1 MRDLLVTL
9 ASIRRVPLWTHFYV
23 FCFLFF
29 VFFSLSFNFEFISFY
44 CFNLLFLQFVL
55 AFVWSLYVFP
65 KWTWPVP
72 GGQLEKRSAVV
83 NNAIFAAEL
92 KKKEEECFVHEA
104 TRPRLLFNF
113 RSAATIELFNAD
125 SGFEFTFFNLDQSE
139 VTRLSQITLL
149 ICHRVPEVILLIVC

>member
-9 ASIRRVPLWTHFYV
+9 ASTRRVPLWTYFSV
-23 FCFLFF
+23 FCFL
-29 VFFSLSFNFEFISFY
+29 FSLSFNFEFISFY

-83 NNAIFAAEL
+83 NIAIFAAEL
-92 KKKEEECFVHEA
+92 KKKKEECFVHEA

-125 SGFEFTFFNLDQSE
+125 SGFEVTFFNLDQNE

-149 ICHRVPEVILLIVC
+149 ICQRVPEVILLIVC

>member
-1 MRDLLVTL
+1 M
-9 ASIRRVPLWTHFYV
+9 
-23 FCFLFF
+23 
-29 VFFSLSFNFEFISFY
+29 
-44 CFNLLFLQFVL
+44 
-55 AFVWSLYVFP
+55 
-65 KWTWPVP
+65 PVP

-92 KKKEEECFVHEA
+92 KKEKEEECFVHEA

-125 SGFEFTFFNLDQSE
+125 SGFEVTFVNLDQNE

-149 ICHRVPEVILLIVC
+149 ICQRVPKVILLIVC

>member
-1 MRDLLVTL
+1 MACSRR
-9 ASIRRVPLWTHFYV
+9 SIRKTER
-23 FCFLFF
+23 
-29 VFFSLSFNFEFISFY
+29 
-44 CFNLLFLQFVL
+44 
-55 AFVWSLYVFP
+55 
-65 KWTWPVP
+65 
-72 GGQLEKRSAVV
+72 GGKQCYIRSGVK
-83 NNAIFAAEL
+83 

-149 ICHRVPEVILLIVC
+149 ICQRVPEVVLLIVC

>member
-1 MRDLLVTL
+1 M
-9 ASIRRVPLWTHFYV
+9 
-23 FCFLFF
+23 
-29 VFFSLSFNFEFISFY
+29 
-44 CFNLLFLQFVL
+44 
-55 AFVWSLYVFP
+55 
-65 KWTWPVP
+65 PVP

-92 KKKEEECFVHEA
+92 KKKKEEECFVHEA

-125 SGFEFTFFNLDQSE
+125 SGFEVTFFNLDQNE

-149 ICHRVPEVILLIVC
+149 ICQRVPEVILLIVC